1 MVYLLVEDV
10 QNYFGLTMDSYPGLR
25 KLHEEV
31 ATQPNIK
38 KWVEERP
45 KSDYW
50 IINNNYKAS
59 RIAALLLAMLQISF
73 TYKEL
78 ASHIAIHRIQPAIL
92 VIMLW

>member
-1 MVYLLVEDV
+1 
-10 QNYFGLTMDSYPGLR
+10 MDSYPGLK

-50 IINNNYKAS
+50 IMNNNSKAS
-59 RIAALLLAMLQISF
+59 RIAALLV
-73 TYKEL
+73 
-78 ASHIAIHRIQPAIL
+78 ASYATNFIY
-92 VIMLW
+92 

>member
-1 MVYLLVEDV
+1 
-10 QNYFGLTMDSYPGLR
+10 MDSYPGLK

-50 IINNNYKAS
+50 IINNSYKAS
-59 RIAALLLAMLQISF
+59 RIAALLVARCYKFHLLATSK
-73 TYKEL
+73 YKEL

-92 VIMLW
+92 MIVLW